1 MSFLTSNE
9 LPDFKDDTGVIATRF
24 VILETPVS
32 FFGRED
38 PELEST
44 LCGEWSGILN

>member
-24 VILETPVS
+24 VLLQTPVS
-32 FFGRED
+32 FL
-38 PELEST
+38 ELEST
-44 LCGEWSGILN
+44 LCGEWSGIVN